1 MREALQSFFGVI
13 WEFVEAVAFA
23 LMVFFVCYLVLF
35 QPNQV
40 KGHSME
46 PTFHDGEYIF
56 TDKISYKI
64 GQPARGDVVVF
75 RSPKNAEVDYIKRI
89 VGLPGEKVKISG
101 GKVYV
106 NDQRLDES
114 IYLASS
120 VYTGPQ
126 NFLTEGREIIVPTGK
141 YFVMG
146 DNRPGSSDSRDF
158 GPVTPSEFIGKVFFR
173 YWPLNRLGRI
183 EGITFTLQT
192 LPR

>member
-1 MREALQSFFGVI
+1 MREALQGFFGVI

-56 TDKISYKI
+56 TDKISYRV

-75 RSPKNAEVDYIKRI
+75 RSPKNSDVDYIKRI
-89 VGLPGEKVKISG
+89 IGLPGEKVKISG

-106 NDQRLDES
+106 NDQRLDEG

-120 VYTGPQ
+120 V
-126 NFLTEGREIIVPTGK
+126 
-141 YFVMG
+141 
-146 DNRPGSSDSRDF
+146 
-158 GPVTPSEFIGKVFFR
+158 
-173 YWPLNRLGRI
+173 
-183 EGITFTLQT
+183 
-192 LPR
+192 

>member
-1 MREALQSFFGVI
+1 MREALQGFFGVI